1 MDQDD
6 EEMPHL
12 SVKDEL
18 FMIWEHKLKDKGV
31 RKPGG
36 AFLSALCFLYIN
48 SGKPVSIDDIKKYVT
63 DDGFTLGGGDS
74 LQVRHLAKQFG
85 FNIYKG
91 GEVYNGEKIKRSHY
105 LLADILTP
113 HPSFISVKRNV
124 EVTDESWIKIKNE
137 YKNKCACCGDMEGEP
152 ARWNEYERVTLQ
164 KGHMDPRLALKED
177 NCIPQCKECNQQ
189 YKDKAAFNL
198 RGKVILYNEKG
209 LSACLQSECT
219 PC

>member
-6 EEMPHL
+6 FPYI

-18 FMIWEHKLKDKGV
+18 LMIWDSKLKDKGV
-31 RKPGG
+31 KKPGG

-48 SGKPVSIDDIKKYVT
+48 SGKSVSIDEIKKYVT
-63 DDGFTLGGGDS
+63 DDGFVLGGGDS

-85 FNIYKG
+85 FNMYKG
-91 GEVYNGEKIKRSHY
+91 GEVYKGHKLKRSHY
-105 LLADILTP
+105 LLADILSP
-113 HPSFISVKRNV
+113 HPSYIREKRNV
-124 EVTDESWIKIKNE
+124 ELTEESWIKIKNE
-137 YKNKCACCGDMEGEP
+137 YKCRCACCGDKEGEP
-152 ARWNEYERVTLQ
+152 ARWNEYEVVTLQ
-164 KGHMDPRLALKED
+164 KGHMDPRLTLRED

-189 YKDKAAFNL
+189 YKDKAVFNL

-209 LSACLQSECT
+209 LSACLQSEHT